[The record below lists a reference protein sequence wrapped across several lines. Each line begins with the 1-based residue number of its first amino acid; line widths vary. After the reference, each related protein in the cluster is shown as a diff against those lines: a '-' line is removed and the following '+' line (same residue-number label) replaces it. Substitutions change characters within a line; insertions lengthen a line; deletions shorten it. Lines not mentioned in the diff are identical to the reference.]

1 MFQMYEEWGRRL
13 KKLKKVMNEWMQY
26 EKENKETEVYDDLRI
41 LRANYVMP
49 AIRLYNCLRRQEFIR
64 SSDYTKL
71 DLKTEQAVMAYNKLV
86 MDYTGPLYDVTSDP
100 DGISTAMVDLAVL
113 NNYQ

>member
-1 MFQMYEEWGRRL
+1 MYE
-13 KKLKKVMNEWMQY
+13 WMEY

-49 AIRLYNCLRRQEFIR
+49 AIRLYNRLRRQEFVR
-64 SSDYTKL
+64 SSDYIKL
-71 DLKTEQAVMAYNKLV
+71 DLKTEQAVMAYNKLNL
-86 MDYTGPLYDVTSDP
+86 DHSGPPDAVTTDP
-100 DGISTAMVDLAVL
+100 DGISSALVDVEVL

>member
-1 MFQMYEEWGRRL
+1 
-13 KKLKKVMNEWMQY
+13 MNEWMEY
-26 EKENKETEVYDDLRI
+26 EKENEQCEVYDDLRI

-64 SSDYTKL
+64 SSDYTRL
-71 DLKTEQAVMAYNKLV
+71 DINTEQAVMAYNKLV
-86 MDYTGPLYDVTSDP
+86 LDYSGPPAAATTDP
-100 DGISTAMVDLAVL
+100 DGISSAMVDVDIL

>member
-1 MFQMYEEWGRRL
+1 MYEEWGKRL
-13 KKLKKVMNEWMQY
+13 KKLRKVMREWMEY

-49 AIRLYNCLRRQEFIR
+49 AIRLYNCLRRQEFVR
-64 SSDYTKL
+64 SSDYTRL
-71 DLKTEQAVMAYNKLV
+71 DIKTEQAVMAYNKLV
-86 MDYTGPLYDVTSDP
+86 IDYSDTPDTTTRDP
-100 DGISTAMVDLAVL
+100 DGISSAMVDLEVL

>member
-1 MFQMYEEWGRRL
+1 ME
-13 KKLKKVMNEWMQY
+13 Y
-26 EKENKETEVYDDLRI
+26 EKENSKCEVYDDLRI

-49 AIRLYNCLRRQEFIR
+49 AIRLYNCLRRQEFVR
-64 SSDYTKL
+64 SSDYTRL

-86 MDYTGPLYDVTSDP
+86 LDYSGPPADVTTDP
-100 DGISTAMVDLAVL
+100 DGISSAMVDLEIL

>member
-13 KKLKKVMNEWMQY
+13 KKLKKVMKEWMEY

-49 AIRLYNCLRRQEFIR
+49 AIRLYNYLRRQEFVR
-64 SSDYTKL
+64 SSDYTRL
-71 DLKTEQAVMAYNKLV
+71 DIKTEQAVMAYNKLV
-86 MDYTGPLYDVTSDP
+86 TDYTGPLYEVSRDP
-100 DGISTAMVDLAVL
+100 DGISTAMVDVDIL

>member
-13 KKLKKVMNEWMQY
+13 KKLRKLMKEWMDY
-26 EKENKETEVYDDLRI
+26 EKENSKCEVYDDLRI

-86 MDYTGPLYDVTSDP
+86 MDYSGPLYDGSTEP
-100 DGISTAMVDLAVL
+100 TGISSAMVDVDIL